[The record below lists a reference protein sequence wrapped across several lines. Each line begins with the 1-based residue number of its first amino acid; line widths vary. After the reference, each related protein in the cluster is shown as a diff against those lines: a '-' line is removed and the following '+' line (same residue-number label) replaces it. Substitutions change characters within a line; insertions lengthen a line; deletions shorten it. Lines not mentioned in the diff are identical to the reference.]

1 MTSLKKNGLLR
12 TYYRDRLR
20 GYRLGAKAKAALL
33 DGWPERFSPYLTGDT
48 DTNRLKSEVNRRLRL
63 HRLAE
68 TYVTMDNAGI
78 GLFQDEKPKVFSPQG
93 YHGEAIEYPAF
104 YSSREVKEMG
114 IDATPSIRNP
124 PSSATAKPP
133 RIFLNGASWRNKR
146 SRNLPPRRPRPPS
159 RRKAPPRS
167 RRQRENRNL
176 PVRRLPRNRPRHRLL
191 PRPRTGSL
199 PQTRTRSFL
208 KFTT

>member
-1 MTSLKKNGLLR
+1 MTSLKKSGLLR

-78 GLFQDEKPKVFSPQG
+78 GLFQDEKPKVFRRRAIVAKPSSIPPFTVPVKSRKWGSTPRRCEAPGSQG
-93 YHGEAIEYPAF
+93 CFWRPPAF
-104 YSSREVKEMG
+104 LSP
-114 IDATPSIRNP
+114 T
-124 PSSATAKPP
+124 TAAQP
-133 RIFLNGASWRNKR
+133 
-146 SRNLPPRRPRPPS
+146 
-159 RRKAPPRS
+159 
-167 RRQRENRNL
+167 
-176 PVRRLPRNRPRHRLL
+176 
-191 PRPRTGSL
+191 
-199 PQTRTRSFL
+199 
-208 KFTT
+208 